1 MKAKTIIKH
10 IQESALT
17 SDEIREI
24 WALLKAKSD
33 TLRRVAVH
41 SFSAGAYVKFVG
53 KGGRGTLYGIVQKRN
68 QKTLTIQVKGGN
80 IWRVPP
86 SMLAE
91 SSFEEYDEATA
102 PIVLPA
108 RRQI

>member
-17 SDEIREI
+17 HDEIREI
-24 WALLKAKSD
+24 WAVLKATSD

-41 SFSAGAYVKFVG
+41 NFSAGAYVKFVG
-53 KGGRGTLYGIVQKRN
+53 KGGRGMLYGVVKKRN
-68 QKTLTIQVKGGN
+68 QKTLTIEVKGGQ

-86 SMLAE
+86 GMLVE
-91 SSFEEYDEATA
+91 SSFEEYDEATV
-102 PIVLPA
+102 PFVLPA